1 MDEKPNSTTDT
12 TTKATLTVGLLLF
25 ASVIL
30 GAGALGEDGRS
41 NSTDSDERG
50 STDDARED
58 TRTNDDMDL
67 DLDRLGTACESGDEE
82 ACRQLEM
89 VRVNR
94 GDGGQDRPEM
104 DVRDWDRERG
114 PEEID
119 RDRRGGMGIDPEILV
134 EMAEMWCHDHV
145 YSTFWE
151 NTGEVYEGEEGFEII
166 TYDEEG
172 NTEGT
177 FISHDA
183 MSQLLIGLEPLVE
196 SCTDMMLM
204 QMGVPDEWDGEW
216 DDEDESDEW
225 DDEDESDEEDDVPCN
240 TPDCDDGD
248 EDETDESQD

>member
-1 MDEKPNSTTDT
+1 MNEKPNSTTDT
-12 TTKATLTVGLLLF
+12 STKATLTVGLLLF

-119 RDRRGGMGIDPEILV
+119 RNRRGGMGIDPEILV

-204 QMGVPDEWDGEW
+204 QMGVPD
-216 DDEDESDEW
+216 
-225 DDEDESDEEDDVPCN
+225 
-240 TPDCDDGD
+240 
-248 EDETDESQD
+248 